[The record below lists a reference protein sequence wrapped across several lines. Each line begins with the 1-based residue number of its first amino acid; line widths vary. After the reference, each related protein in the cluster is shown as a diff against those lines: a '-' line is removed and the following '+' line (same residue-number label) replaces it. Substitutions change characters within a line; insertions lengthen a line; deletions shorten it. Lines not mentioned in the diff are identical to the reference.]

1 MSERLM
7 HRSMERPG
15 PVLFSIWCPAPGSG
29 DVGVELA
36 LIQEPDLMAWDLV
49 CTLLC
54 AQSHVCE
61 PVAEDCWKLC

>member
-1 MSERLM
+1 
-7 HRSMERPG
+7 MERPG
-15 PVLFSIWCPAPGSG
+15 PVLFSVWCPAPGSG

-36 LIQEPDLMAWDLV
+36 LIQEPDLMTWDLV
-49 CTLLC
+49 GTLLC